1 MGDEL
6 GVGEGIDLCLR
17 VPPEFVVV
25 RDDGATC
32 PQEAV

>member
-6 GVGEGIDLCLR
+6 GFGEGFDPCLR
-17 VPPEFVVV
+17 VPAEFVVV
-25 RDDGATC
+25 RDGGANC